1 MGLFILLLLVMAV
14 AVMALGLWVVVTIV
28 SAVLTAL
35 VVVGGELLPVLMILA
50 GIWLVWRA
58 IAENRRNRRRAPGR
72 ADHQMHAWANGSPTG
87 GAGAPSTARADRQ
100 SRGSVPAT
108 PAAPPPPPT
117 RELPIDVQI
126 KSEQIQ
132 RKADVL
138 LGYADRFPPF
148 SQSLHIVRQTAAD
161 YLPRTLEAYLA
172 LPGVSD
178 PVVPI
183 TGRTALTELRAQLQL
198 LDAKLDD
205 ITLDLQQ
212 QDLDRMSANRRFLE
226 ERFGVGAA
234 ADEAQP
240 SEPSSITPPETLAS
254 VQPRASA
261 GLGSV
266 AAC

>member
-1 MGLFILLLLVMAV
+1 MGLFFLLLLVMAV
-14 AVMALGLWVVVTIV
+14 AATVFGVWVVVTMV
-28 SAVLTAL
+28 AAVASALLFVLTS
-35 VVVGGELLPVLMILA
+35 VGGELLPVLMILA
-50 GIWLVWRA
+50 GVWLVWRA
-58 IAENRRNRRRAPGR
+58 LSDNRQHRRRSAR
-72 ADHQMHAWANGSPTG
+72 HAHQQLHPSS
-87 GAGAPSTARADRQ
+87 AGAPPAAGPPLAQSDRR
-100 SRGSVPAT
+100 SGRGAAAPAT
-108 PAAPPPPPT
+108 MASPPPPR
-117 RELPIDVQI
+117 RELPIDVQV
-126 KSEQIQ
+126 KAEQIQ
-132 RKADVL
+132 RKADLL

-172 LPGVSD
+172 LPGLTD

-234 ADEAQP
+234 AETAQP
-240 SEPSSITPPETLAS
+240 RT
-254 VQPRASA
+254 SA
-261 GLGSV
+261 EVGAV
-266 AAC
+266 AAS

>member
-1 MGLFILLLLVMAV
+1 MGLFILLLLVMV
-14 AVMALGLWVVVTIV
+14 IAVMAFGLWVVVTIV
-28 SAVLTAL
+28 SAVLTAI
-35 VVVGGELLPVLMILA
+35 VAVGGELLPVLMILA

-58 IAENRRNRRRAPGR
+58 IADNRRNRRRASAR
-72 ADHQMHAWANGSPTG
+72 ADHQMHAWAHGGPADASGAAPT
-87 GAGAPSTARADRQ
+87 AQADRQ
-100 SRGSVPAT
+100 ARRGVPMT
-108 PAAPPPPPT
+108 PTAPPPPPR
-117 RELPIDVQI
+117 RELPIDVQV
-126 KSEQIQ
+126 KAEQIQ
-132 RKADVL
+132 RKADLL

-178 PVVPI
+178 PVVPV
-183 TGRTALTELRAQLQL
+183 TGRTALTELRAQLHL

-234 ADEAQP
+234 ADEAQSMDP
-240 SEPSSITPPETLAS
+240 AAITPPETLTAMH
-254 VQPRASA
+254 PRTSA
-261 GLGSV
+261 GLGSP